1 MLDCGPIKDRIKKA
15 EHESAL
21 FGLCD
26 VVALVAEVESLRA
39 ENERMRRVVEAAR
52 IAHEAGKDVAH
63 GGSIDMAVA
72 ASKAFDS
79 ALAALSPT
87 AGKET
92 A

>member
-39 ENERMRRVVEAAR
+39 ENERMRRVVEAA
-52 IAHEAGKDVAH
+52 
-63 GGSIDMAVA
+63 
-72 ASKAFDS
+72 KAFINGTALHPTMDIYN
-79 ALAALSPT
+79 ALAALST
-87 AGKET
+87 AAGKET
-92 A
+92 T

>member
-39 ENERMRRVVEAAR
+39 ENERMRRVVEAA
-52 IAHEAGKDVAH
+52 
-63 GGSIDMAVA
+63 
-72 ASKAFDS
+72 KAFINGTALHPTMDIYN
-79 ALAALSPT
+79 ALAALSPST
-87 AGKET
+87 GKGE